1 MKFELKTILFD
12 FIIMETDYYL
22 PYEIIKDEQNDNE
35 MINQYFY
42 YDNLQNKTNTNNEDL
57 YVGSNID
64 EVVNKFSYD
73 NQKIKK
79 RKKDNLIFNKQY
91 LPKKEYFDNEKE
103 LKDNSFTLFIQ
114 SIENLKLY
122 FYCLIIGII
131 IIILIYFINT
141 CNK

>member
-1 MKFELKTILFD
+1 
-12 FIIMETDYYL
+12 METDYYL

-79 RKKDNLIFNKQY
+79 RKNDNLIFNNQY

>member
-1 MKFELKTILFD
+1 
-12 FIIMETDYYL
+12 METDYYL

-42 YDNLQNKTNTNNEDL
+42 YDKLQNKTNTNNEDL

-79 RKKDNLIFNKQY
+79 RKNDNLIFNKQY
-91 LPKKEYFDNEKE
+91 LPKKEYFNNEKE

>member
-1 MKFELKTILFD
+1 
-12 FIIMETDYYL
+12 METDYYL

-64 EVVNKFSYD
+64 EIVNKFSYD

-79 RKKDNLIFNKQY
+79 RKNDNLIFNKQY

-114 SIENLKLY
+114 SIENLRLY

>member
-1 MKFELKTILFD
+1 
-12 FIIMETDYYL
+12 METDYYL

-42 YDNLQNKTNTNNEDL
+42 YDNLQPKTNTNNEDL

-79 RKKDNLIFNKQY
+79 RKNDNLIFNKQY
-91 LPKKEYFDNEKE
+91 LQKKEYFDNEKE

-114 SIENLKLY
+114 SIENLRLY

>member
-1 MKFELKTILFD
+1 
-12 FIIMETDYYL
+12 METDYYL

-57 YVGSNID
+57 YVGSDID

-79 RKKDNLIFNKQY
+79 RKNDNLIFNKQY

>member
-1 MKFELKTILFD
+1 
-12 FIIMETDYYL
+12 METDYYL

-73 NQKIKK
+73 NQKIRK
-79 RKKDNLIFNKQY
+79 RQNDNLIFNNQY
-91 LPKKEYFDNEKE
+91 LPKKEEYSNEKE

-122 FYCLIIGII
+122 FLLFNYWYNNHYTYL
-131 IIILIYFINT
+131 LYQYV
-141 CNK
+141 

>member
-1 MKFELKTILFD
+1 
-12 FIIMETDYYL
+12 METDYYL

-57 YVGSNID
+57 YVGSDID
-64 EVVNKFSYD
+64 EVVNKFSYN

-79 RKKDNLIFNKQY
+79 RKNDNLIFNKQY

>member
-1 MKFELKTILFD
+1 
-12 FIIMETDYYL
+12 METDYYL

-73 NQKIKK
+73 NQKIKN
-79 RKKDNLIFNKQY
+79 RKNDNLIFNKQY

-114 SIENLKLY
+114 SIENLRLY

-141 CNK
+141 CKK

>member
-1 MKFELKTILFD
+1 
-12 FIIMETDYYL
+12 METDYYL

-103 LKDNSFTLFIQ
+103 LKDNSFTLFIK

>member
-1 MKFELKTILFD
+1 
-12 FIIMETDYYL
+12 METDYYL

-42 YDNLQNKTNTNNEDL
+42 YDNLQNRTNTNNEDL

-79 RKKDNLIFNKQY
+79 RKNDNLIFNKQY
-91 LPKKEYFDNEKE
+91 LPKKEYFNNEKE

>member
-1 MKFELKTILFD
+1 
-12 FIIMETDYYL
+12 METDYYL

-64 EVVNKFSYD
+64 EVVNKFSYN

-79 RKKDNLIFNKQY
+79 RKNDNLIFNKQY

-114 SIENLKLY
+114 SIENLRLY

>member
-1 MKFELKTILFD
+1 
-12 FIIMETDYYL
+12 METDYYL

-64 EVVNKFSYD
+64 EVVNKFSYN

-79 RKKDNLIFNKQY
+79 RKNDNLIFNKQY
-91 LPKKEYFDNEKE
+91 LPKKEYFNNEKE

>member
-1 MKFELKTILFD
+1 
-12 FIIMETDYYL
+12 METDYYL

-42 YDNLQNKTNTNNEDL
+42 YNNLQNKTNTNNEDL
-57 YVGSNID
+57 YVGSDID

-79 RKKDNLIFNKQY
+79 RKNDNLIFNKQY

>member
-1 MKFELKTILFD
+1 
-12 FIIMETDYYL
+12 METDYYL

-57 YVGSNID
+57 YVGSDID

-79 RKKDNLIFNKQY
+79 RKNDNLIFNKQY

-114 SIENLKLY
+114 SIENLRLY

>member
-1 MKFELKTILFD
+1 
-12 FIIMETDYYL
+12 METDYYL

-42 YDNLQNKTNTNNEDL
+42 HDNLQPKTNTNNEEL

-79 RKKDNLIFNKQY
+79 RKKDDLIFNKQY

>member
-1 MKFELKTILFD
+1 
-12 FIIMETDYYL
+12 METDYYL

-73 NQKIKK
+73 NQKIKN
-79 RKKDNLIFNKQY
+79 RKNDNLIFNKQY
-91 LPKKEYFDNEKE
+91 LPKKEYFNNEKE

>member
-1 MKFELKTILFD
+1 
-12 FIIMETDYYL
+12 METDYYL

-57 YVGSNID
+57 YVGSDID
-64 EVVNKFSYD
+64 EVVNKFSYN

-79 RKKDNLIFNKQY
+79 RKNDNLIFNKQY
-91 LPKKEYFDNEKE
+91 LPKKEYFNNEKE

-114 SIENLKLY
+114 SIENLRLY

>member
-1 MKFELKTILFD
+1 
-12 FIIMETDYYL
+12 METDYYL

-57 YVGSNID
+57 YVGSDID
-64 EVVNKFSYD
+64 EVVNKFSYN

-79 RKKDNLIFNKQY
+79 RKNYNLIFNKQY

>member
-1 MKFELKTILFD
+1 
-12 FIIMETDYYL
+12 METDYYL

-57 YVGSNID
+57 YVGSDID
-64 EVVNKFSYD
+64 EVVNKFSYN

-79 RKKDNLIFNKQY
+79 RKNDNLIFNKQY
-91 LPKKEYFDNEKE
+91 LQKKEYFDNEKE

>member
-1 MKFELKTILFD
+1 
-12 FIIMETDYYL
+12 METDYYL

-42 YDNLQNKTNTNNEDL
+42 YNNLQNKTNTNNEDL
-57 YVGSNID
+57 YVGSDID

-79 RKKDNLIFNKQY
+79 RKNDNLIFNKQY

-114 SIENLKLY
+114 SIENLRLY

>member
-1 MKFELKTILFD
+1 
-12 FIIMETDYYL
+12 METDYYL

-91 LPKKEYFDNEKE
+91 LPKKEYFDNEKK

>member
-1 MKFELKTILFD
+1 
-12 FIIMETDYYL
+12 METDYYL

-73 NQKIKK
+73 NQKIKN
-79 RKKDNLIFNKQY
+79 RKNDNLIFNKQY

-114 SIENLKLY
+114 SIENLRLY

>member
-1 MKFELKTILFD
+1 
-12 FIIMETDYYL
+12 METDYYL

>member
-1 MKFELKTILFD
+1 
-12 FIIMETDYYL
+12 METDYYL

-103 LKDNSFTLFIQ
+103 LKDNSFTLCIFIV
-114 SIENLKLY
+114 
-122 FYCLIIGII
+122 
-131 IIILIYFINT
+131 
-141 CNK
+141 

>member
-1 MKFELKTILFD
+1 
-12 FIIMETDYYL
+12 METDYYL

-79 RKKDNLIFNKQY
+79 RKNDNLIFNKQY

>member
-1 MKFELKTILFD
+1 
-12 FIIMETDYYL
+12 METDYYL

-35 MINQYFY
+35 IINQYFY

-57 YVGSNID
+57 YVGSDID
-64 EVVNKFSYD
+64 EVVNKFSYN

-79 RKKDNLIFNKQY
+79 RKNDNLIFNKQY

>member
-1 MKFELKTILFD
+1 
-12 FIIMETDYYL
+12 METDYYL

-73 NQKIKK
+73 NQKIKNCK
-79 RKKDNLIFNKQY
+79 NDNLIFNKQY
-91 LPKKEYFDNEKE
+91 LPKKEYFNNEKE

>member
-1 MKFELKTILFD
+1 
-12 FIIMETDYYL
+12 METDYYL

-79 RKKDNLIFNKQY
+79 RKNDNLTFNKQY

>member
-1 MKFELKTILFD
+1 
-12 FIIMETDYYL
+12 METDYYL

-57 YVGSNID
+57 YVGSDID
-64 EVVNKFSYD
+64 EVVNKFSYN

-79 RKKDNLIFNKQY
+79 RKNDNLIFNKQY

-114 SIENLKLY
+114 SIENLRLY

>member
-1 MKFELKTILFD
+1 
-12 FIIMETDYYL
+12 METDYYL

-35 MINQYFY
+35 IINQYLY

-57 YVGSNID
+57 YVGSDID

>member
-1 MKFELKTILFD
+1 
-12 FIIMETDYYL
+12 METDYYL

-42 YDNLQNKTNTNNEDL
+42 YDNLQNKTNNKNEDL

-64 EVVNKFSYD
+64 EIVNKFSYD

-79 RKKDNLIFNKQY
+79 RKNDNLIFNKQY
-91 LPKKEYFDNEKE
+91 LTKKEYFDNEKE

-114 SIENLKLY
+114 SIENLRLY